1 MIKQTHYITNETNTK
16 FFPIEFLFFL
26 LHEYFLRPPP
36 WNFLALVP
44 VLPCNH
50 LRYTRGIMS
59 SKKSA
64 AVPAP
69 PAASRRPKAPP
80 AGSVTPACAPVE
92 QPLAVPLVQVQPLA
106 APPAP
111 AAPAHAADPGAEVQD
126 AAAGEEKHAVPATP
140 RVKSRPN
147 LIAGAGAMSDPAIQ
161 SPSSLARIQELGK
174 RGVTSLRVK
183 YLVTGAVQPTTQI
196 HVRAIAIDVVCFAC
210 CTPCMQAV
218 IAI

>member
-26 LHEYFLRPPP
+26 TRIFFETS
-36 WNFLALVP
+36 ALEFFGP
-44 VLPCNH
+44 GTSLPCNH

-140 RVKSRPN
+140 RVKSRPKLN
-147 LIAGAGAMSDPAIQ
+147 AGAGSSYVGPSDSVRRHPH
-161 SPSSLARIQELGK
+161 LQEFK
-174 RGVTSLRVK
+174 NWVRGVSL
-183 YLVTGAVQPTTQI
+183 
-196 HVRAIAIDVVCFAC
+196 H
-210 CTPCMQAV
+210 
-218 IAI
+218 

>member
-1 MIKQTHYITNETNTK
+1 M
-16 FFPIEFLFFL
+16 
-26 LHEYFLRPPP
+26 
-36 WNFLALVP
+36 ALVP

-64 AVPAP
+64 AASAA
-69 PAASRRPKAPP
+69 PAASRRAKAPH
-80 AGSVTPACAPVE
+80 AGSVTPAPVE

-126 AAAGEEKHAVPATP
+126 AAAAEEIHAVPATP
-140 RVKSRPN
+140 RVKSRPKLN
-147 LIAGAGAMSDPAIQ
+147 AGAGAIMSDPAIQ

>member
-1 MIKQTHYITNETNTK
+1 
-16 FFPIEFLFFL
+16 
-26 LHEYFLRPPP
+26 
-36 WNFLALVP
+36 
-44 VLPCNH
+44 
-50 LRYTRGIMS
+50 MS

-64 AVPAP
+64 AA
-69 PAASRRPKAPP
+69 PAAPAAPRRAKAPH
-80 AGSVTPACAPVE
+80 AGSVTPAPVE

-126 AAAGEEKHAVPATP
+126 AAAAEEKHAVPATP
-140 RVKSRPN
+140 RVKSRPKLN
-147 LIAGAGAMSDPAIQ
+147 AGAGAMSDPAIQ